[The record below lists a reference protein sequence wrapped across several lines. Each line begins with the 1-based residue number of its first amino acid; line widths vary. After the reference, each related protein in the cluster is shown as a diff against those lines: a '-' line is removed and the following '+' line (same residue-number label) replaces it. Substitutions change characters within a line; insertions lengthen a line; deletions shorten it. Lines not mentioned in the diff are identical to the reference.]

1 MKKETRIQLESELE
15 STESDLQNQFLHKS
29 MLKSE
34 ISKTTMA
41 ICQLEKR
48 IMNLKTLLRKG

>member
-15 STESDLQNQFLHKS
+15 STESDLQNHFFHKS

-34 ISKTTMA
+34 MSKTTMA
-41 ICQLEKR
+41 IGQLEKR
-48 IMNLKTLLRKG
+48 IMNLKNLLRKG